1 MLRPYITPALYV
13 TRQRPLQAP
22 PRPIVRMDVLVRD
35 SHVRHLAVLRVDLEG
50 PAQPYR
56 ETPQEYHRR
65 QPTGVA
71 VERRAGRRPALARR
85 DPLGV
90 DAGRMGVLRLLRQRR
105 RVAARDALLA
115 GREQLGVVTV
125 GARGELAVAADPQL
139 PTALVERPR
148 QLVCHFGRSRRIQAA
163 VTPHHLHL
171 RALAL

>member
-1 MLRPYITPALYV
+1 
-13 TRQRPLQAP
+13 
-22 PRPIVRMDVLVRD
+22 MDVLVRD

-90 DAGRMGVLRLLRQRR
+90 DAGRMGVLRLLRWR
-105 RVAARDALLA
+105 RVTARDALLG
-115 GREQLGVVTV
+115 GREQFGVVTV
-125 GARGELAVAADPQL
+125 RPGGELAVASDPQL

-148 QLVCHFGRSRRIQAA
+148 QLVGHFGRSRRIQAA
-163 VTPHHLHL
+163 V
-171 RALAL
+171 